1 MSPLVVGQLTVILV
15 GMNRPP
21 PVEAL
26 LRTDPHEAANTLA
39 SLLTTYPGREK
50 RLEVV
55 IPQAVVPEIKI
66 FHGKSGARHL
76 ANPDILVPLLPGTPV
91 LLVHGSTCGYLEGDT
106 TVEHFKD
113 IPVVGKHPFHV
124 LRALAVLH
132 LVIHVEHTQF
142 STGCMHADIIHAQ
155 MEKDTAILAT
165 GKRDIHVIKI
175 VKDDLQSPVGGLVD
189 IHLAHHAP
197 PPS

>member
-1 MSPLVVGQLTVILV
+1 
-15 GMNRPP
+15 MNRPP

-26 LRTDPHEAANTLA
+26 LRADPHEAANTLA

-113 IPVVGKHPFHV
+113 NPGCWKTSFPRTPCSGGTAPRNPCGTHPVFYRVHACGYNPCTNRRRIPLSLPP
-124 LRALAVLH
+124 
-132 LVIHVEHTQF
+132 
-142 STGCMHADIIHAQ
+142 
-155 MEKDTAILAT
+155 EKKTYT
-165 GKRDIHVIKI
+165 
-175 VKDDLQSPVGGLVD
+175 
-189 IHLAHHAP
+189 
-197 PPS
+197 